1 MKDYK
6 KIDSENKKDIHT
18 YGVLYI
24 NKKNELYKASED
36 VVFKYIPDICDSV
49 TFSRETITIDVKPIT
64 YDELYN
70 NEETI
75 AEA

>member
-1 MKDYK
+1 MECSYYSIIGNFIFGK
-6 KIDSENKKDIHT
+6 S
-18 YGVLYI
+18 L
-24 NKKNELYKASED
+24 
-36 VVFKYIPDICDSV
+36 CDSV